1 MQLIWVASPTS
12 KIRKFNITHK
22 QLIRLA
28 LVFSLLFMAAGST
41 FYFIGFRLA
50 IKVKPAIAQTLG
62 GVVTLEEQH
71 EIEDLYRSKLDE
83 LHTHLNTVEQLVS
96 DLQTEKERLAKIATP
111 TALASK
117 LASAT
122 GSGGPLLLPAKS
134 IKQNSTNLF
143 NNLDDAIER
152 SKNFEDSV
160 KSLDREW
167 DREINL
173 LQNLPT
179 NSPVDA
185 PAHSNFGNRID
196 PINRR
201 LAFHSGIDFPAPPGT
216 KVFATGDGKISK
228 ISSDSGYGLF
238 IEAKHAIGISSKYAH
253 LSKTLVQEGDTVR
266 RGQVIGLVGTT
277 GRSTGPHLHYEITVD
292 HNFQNPNDF
301 IISKR
306 HQNLGAPAAN
316 TNLD

>member
-28 LVFSLLFMAAGST
+28 LVFSLLFMAAGSA

-62 GVVTLEEQH
+62 GVVTIEEQH
-71 EIEDLYRSKLDE
+71 EIEEQYRSKLDE
-83 LHTHLNTVEQLVS
+83 LHTHLNTVEQLVA

-111 TALASK
+111 TVVASK
-117 LASAT
+117 LTSVA
-122 GSGGPLLLPAKS
+122 GSGGPLLLPKS
-134 IKQNSTNLF
+134 NKQNSTNLF
-143 NNLDDAIER
+143 DNLDEVIER

-160 KSLDREW
+160 KSLDRQW

-179 NSPVDA
+179 KSPVDA

-196 PINRR
+196 PINGR

-216 KVFATGDGKISK
+216 KVYATGDGKISK

-253 LSKTLVQEGDTVR
+253 LSKTLVQEGDTIY
-266 RGQVIGLVGTT
+266 RGQLIGLVGSS

-292 HNFQNPNDF
+292 HNFHNPNEF
-301 IISKR
+301 IVTKH
-306 HQNLGAPAAN
+306 HQNISESGTNA
-316 TNLD
+316 NLD